1 MPSIMAGLPNHLIM
15 RIIREH
21 TTQKNL
27 DYHISR
33 MKNAPARLE
42 FRGVLFLPL
51 IHILWSDPEL
61 KKETPEFWMKKLVL
75 AGQETAVFSP
85 ASPSRNAERCILETR
100 VSGETLRNFA
110 FGLHPDT

>member
-42 FRGVLFLPL
+42 FREVLHLPL
-51 IHILWSDPEL
+51 IKILWSDPEL
-61 KKETPEFWMKKLVL
+61 KKEIPDFWMLVPICLGSRLRKK
-75 AGQETAVFSP
+75 
-85 ASPSRNAERCILETR
+85 TR
-100 VSGETLRNFA
+100 VSGESLRDYA
-110 FGLHPDT
+110 FCD

>member
-42 FRGVLFLPL
+42 FREVLHLPL
-51 IHILWSDPEL
+51 IKILWSDPAQDSGVWQ
-61 KKETPEFWMKKLVL
+61 KETPDFWMWVPICLGSRLRKK
-75 AGQETAVFSP
+75 
-85 ASPSRNAERCILETR
+85 TR
-100 VSGETLRNFA
+100 VSGETLRDYA
-110 FGLHPDT
+110 FGD